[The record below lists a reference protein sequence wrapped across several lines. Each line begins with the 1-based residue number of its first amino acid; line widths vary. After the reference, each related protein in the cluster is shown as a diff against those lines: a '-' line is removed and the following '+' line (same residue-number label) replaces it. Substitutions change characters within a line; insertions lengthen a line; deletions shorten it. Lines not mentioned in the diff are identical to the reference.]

1 MQGEKERHVVYIR
14 YKDNMEDMGD
24 MIVYVDS

>member
-1 MQGEKERHVVYIR
+1 MQGEKGHVVYIG
-14 YKDNMEDMGD
+14 YKENMGDMGD